1 MESVFHNVSAIY
13 SSLTPTKKYAAQHVI
28 TKQNINLIIILYT
41 LGFQTSK
48 TPSQEVFG
56 IVPLQPQFLLNHP
69 CTSVYFANFPNF
81 LLDETQVAHFL
92 LFGARPSSTEVS
104 SKRRITEVWLL
115 RVARSKAD
123 SSKSVRLSCDKKKSK
138 VEGRTSSK
146 KKKQF
151 ALGTASHAKRKQV
164 FQLHIF
170 HMLRQF
176 WGGFTVRIQAVG
188 ALLPQLRK
196 MVRSFKKT
204 HGIHKANKLVYETEE
219 IIIGSEPVV

>member
-146 KKKQF
+146 KKKTVRTRNSKPCQKETSF
-151 ALGTASHAKRKQV
+151 PTTYISHATSVLGRVYSTYTSSWCFVATIAKDGK
-164 FQLHIF
+164 IF
-170 HMLRQF
+170 
-176 WGGFTVRIQAVG
+176 
-188 ALLPQLRK
+188 
-196 MVRSFKKT
+196 
-204 HGIHKANKLVYETEE
+204 
-219 IIIGSEPVV
+219 